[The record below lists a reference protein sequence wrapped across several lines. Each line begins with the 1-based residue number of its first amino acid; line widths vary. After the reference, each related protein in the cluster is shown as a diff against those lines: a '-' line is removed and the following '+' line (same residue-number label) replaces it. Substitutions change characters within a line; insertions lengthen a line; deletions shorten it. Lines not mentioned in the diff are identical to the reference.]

1 MRAILFDLD
10 GVIYQ
15 DGRAIAGALET
26 LKWIRQKNIP
36 HLFVTNTTSRP
47 VSAIVERLQ
56 DYGADVDATSILTP
70 SVAACRWLK
79 QNIGAGTIAL
89 FVPDATRADFA
100 EFECLEDETESGAS
114 AVIVGDLGEGW
125 DFHTLNRA
133 FRLLQADFNVELI
146 ALGMTRFWRAQDGL
160 RLDTGPFVRAL
171 EYATDKSAR
180 VLGKPAEQFFAIAL
194 DILGYDGS
202 ETVMIGD
209 DIRADIQ
216 GAQTAGLKGILVKTG
231 KFRNSDLN
239 GAIRPHAALGSV
251 SELPEWW
258 EQEQQ

>member
-26 LKWIRQKNIP
+26 LEWIHQKNIP

-56 DYGADVDATSILTP
+56 DYGADVDAANILTP
-70 SVAACRWLK
+70 PVAACRWLK

-89 FVPDATRADFA
+89 FVPEATRADFA
-100 EFECLEDETESGAS
+100 EFECLEDEAESGAS

-133 FRLLQADFNVELI
+133 FRLLQTDFNVELI

-171 EYATDKSAR
+171 EYATGKSAR

-194 DILGYDGS
+194 DVLGYDGS
-202 ETVMIGD
+202 ETLMIGD

-216 GAQTAGLKGILVKTG
+216 GAQTAGLKGMLVKTG

-239 GAIRPHAALGSV
+239 GDIQPDAALGSV

-258 EQEQQ
+258 EQEHQ